1 MAGSDVKAKRVTAT
15 GALSVGR
22 SRLRMI
28 LVTTT
33 GAGAGRLTLTD
44 GDGGATTVDV
54 DLATSRKRVSCSP
67 PIYMS
72 QQPPTSRLRLSSGH
86 KVGPI
91 LW

>member
-54 DLATSRKRVSCSP
+54 DLVASTTHNVYIPEEGILFSSDIHVSTATNISAATLFWS
-67 PIYMS
+67 
-72 QQPPTSRLRLSSGH
+72 
-86 KVGPI
+86 
-91 LW
+91 